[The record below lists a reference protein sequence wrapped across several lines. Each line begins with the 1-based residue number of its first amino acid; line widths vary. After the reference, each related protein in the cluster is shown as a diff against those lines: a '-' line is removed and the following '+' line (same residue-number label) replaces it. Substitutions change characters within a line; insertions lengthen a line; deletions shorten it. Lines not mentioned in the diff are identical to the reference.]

1 MSEDKQIEVEGQL
14 QGIEEGAD
22 VEAVLKQVLAETEAQ
37 MAELGKRVVG
47 FEHWTWVAG
56 MRTMNKELVCSVAQN
71 GILRLYST
79 ADKKVVERDAS
90 DCTPN
95 FADPMTVLALVDVIR
110 IAFPE
115 RDFVVQF
122 PAMVPFHD
130 LAAHLVDYLESK
142 PAELHA
148 EAEGE

>member
-1 MSEDKQIEVEGQL
+1 MSDKQVEVEGQL
-14 QGIEEGAD
+14 QVIEEGAD
-22 VEAVLKQVLAETEAQ
+22 VEAMLQQVLAETEAQ

-56 MRTMNKELVCSVAQN
+56 MRTTDKEMVCSVAQN

-79 ADKKVVERDAS
+79 ADKKVVERDAT

-95 FADPMTVLALVDVIR
+95 FADPMTVLALIDVIR

-130 LAAHLVDYLESK
+130 LAKNLVDYLEDK
-142 PAELHA
+142 PVAPHS
-148 EAEGE
+148 EAESE